1 MRHEVVDIAP
11 VAECARRLADAIVSN
26 PSVAA
31 HFQKRA
37 HQQLLLEPRNFRPP
51 VETDLVGASAWV
63 WRKLAA
69 GEPVFVFAPCRAS
82 LARLRR
88 VARQL
93 EATCAE
99 AIFLDTQPRENLSP
113 RSIEILD
120 MALEFIAKIKR
131 PDFAALEEKS
141 RYFAQERKQRLAVV
155 RAHEPVCREER
166 VYVDSTRSWRRIR
179 SVSEMWD
186 VGAEFHNCMARGSS
200 QAAGFARDLRNG
212 AAHFFVLRNRTSRG
226 LLVAVAYPTRGQI
239 EDVRGPHNAHV
250 TPDDPALLMLCAVR
264 NWRLPAPRLNDE
276 ALAARTRM
284 MQRMMRD
291 LFGDRSDV
299 A

>member
-37 HQQLLLEPRNFRPP
+37 HQQLLLDARNFRAAEEP
-51 VETDLVGASAWV
+51 DLVGAPAWV

-69 GEPVFVFAPCRAS
+69 GEPVFVFAPCPAS

-88 VARQL
+88 AARQL

-99 AIFLDTQPRENLSP
+99 AIYLDTQPRETLSP
-113 RSIEILD
+113 RALDILE

-141 RYFAQERKQRLAVV
+141 RYFAQERKSRLAFA
-155 RAHEPVCREER
+155 RAHEPVCRDER
-166 VYVDSTRSWRRIR
+166 IYVSPTRAWRRIR

-186 VGAEFHNCMARGSS
+186 VGAEFHNCMARSSS

-212 AAHFFVLRNRTSRG
+212 AAHFFVLRNRAERG
-226 LLVAVAYPTRGQI
+226 LLVAVAYPSRGQI
-239 EDVRGPHNAHV
+239 EDVRGPHNTHV
-250 TPDDPALLMLCAVR
+250 APDDPALLMLCAAR
-264 NWRLPAPRLNDE
+264 NWRLPPQRLNDE

>member
-11 VAECARRLADAIVSN
+11 VAECARRLADAIMSN
-26 PSVAA
+26 PAVAA

-37 HQQLLLEPRNFRPP
+37 HQQLLLDPRNFRAP
-51 VETDLVGASAWV
+51 DASEIESAPDWA
-63 WRKLAA
+63 WRKMAA
-69 GEPVFVFAPCRAS
+69 GEPVFVFTPCRAS

-88 VARQL
+88 VARHL

-99 AIFLDTQPRENLSP
+99 AIFLDNQPRETLTP
-113 RSIEILD
+113 RSLDILE

-131 PDFAALEEKS
+131 PDFAALEQKS
-141 RYFAQERKQRLAVV
+141 RYFALERKQRLSFA
-155 RAHEPVCREER
+155 RAHEPACREELIP
-166 VYVDSTRSWRRIR
+166 VTTTRAWRRIR

-186 VGAEFHNCMARGSS
+186 VGEEFHNCMARGSS

-212 AAHFFVLRNRTSRG
+212 AAHFFVLRDRAGRG
-226 LLVAVAYPTRGQI
+226 LLAAMAYPSRGQI
-239 EDVRGPHNAHV
+239 DDIRGPHNTHV
-250 TPDDPALLMLCAVR
+250 APDDAALLALCAAR
-264 NWRLPAPRLNDE
+264 NWRPPQRLGDE
-276 ALAARTRM
+276 ALAARTRL

-291 LFGDRSDV
+291 RLGARTEV

>member
-26 PSVAA
+26 PAVAA

-37 HQQLLLEPRNFRPP
+37 HQQLLLDPRNFRTA
-51 VETDLVGASAWV
+51 EDADLTGAPTWV

-69 GEPVFVFAPCRAS
+69 GEPVFAFAPSRAS

-99 AIFLDTQPRENLSP
+99 AIFLDGQPRETLSP
-113 RSIEILD
+113 RSIDILE

-131 PDFAALEEKS
+131 PNFAAMEEKS
-141 RYFAQERKQRLAVV
+141 RYFALERKERLAFA
-155 RAHEPVCREER
+155 RAHEPICREDAI
-166 VYVDSTRSWRRIR
+166 YVTSTHAWRRIR

-186 VGAEFHNCMARGSS
+186 VGAEFHNCMARSSS
-200 QAAGFARDLRNG
+200 QAAGFGRDLRNG
-212 AAHFFVLRNRTSRG
+212 AAHFFVLRNRAGRG
-226 LLVAVAYPTRGQI
+226 LLVAVAYPSRGQI
-239 EDVRGPHNAHV
+239 DDVRGPHNAHV
-250 TPDDPALLMLCAVR
+250 APDDTALLMLCAAR
-264 NWRLPAPRLNDE
+264 NWRPPPQRLNDE
-276 ALAARTRM
+276 ALAARTRL

>member
-26 PSVAA
+26 PAVAA
-31 HFQKRA
+31 HYQKRA
-37 HQQLLLEPRNFRPP
+37 HQQLLLDARNFRPAEP
-51 VETDLVGASAWV
+51 VDLVDAPTWV
-63 WRKLAA
+63 MRKLAA

-99 AIFLDTQPRENLSP
+99 AIYLDGQPRETLSP
-113 RSIEILD
+113 RSMEILE

-131 PDFAALEEKS
+131 PDFAALEDKS
-141 RYFAQERKQRLAVV
+141 RYFAQERKQRLAFV
-155 RAHEPVCREER
+155 RAHEPICREEAI
-166 VYVDSTRSWRRIR
+166 YVSPTRTWRRIR

-186 VGAEFHNCMARGSS
+186 VGAEFHNCMARGSN
-200 QAAGFARDLRNG
+200 QAAGFARDLRSG
-212 AAHFFVLRNRTSRG
+212 AAHFFVLRNRGARG
-226 LLVAVAYPTRGQI
+226 LLVAVAYPSRGQI
-239 EDVRGPHNAHV
+239 DDIRGPHNTHV
-250 TPDDPALLMLCAVR
+250 APDDPALLMLCAAR
-264 NWRLPAPRLNDE
+264 NWKQPPQRLSDE
-276 ALAARTRM
+276 ALAARART
-284 MQRMMRD
+284 MQRLMRD